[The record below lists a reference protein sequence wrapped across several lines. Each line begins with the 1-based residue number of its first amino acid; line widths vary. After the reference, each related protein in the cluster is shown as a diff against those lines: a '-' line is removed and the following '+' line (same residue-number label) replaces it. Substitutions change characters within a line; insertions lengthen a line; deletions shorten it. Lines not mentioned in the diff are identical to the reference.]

1 MKKFN
6 IALVIA
12 LSLVIGIMT
21 TISAS
26 AADLLL
32 DTTINTISIQQDKN
46 GNDYARIIIQEER
59 NLNGIKYNTDVVVM
73 CFGSTVEKAK
83 TYSDG
88 DKFKAVVS
96 QNEYRGRLNYN
107 VVSFIN

>member
-1 MKKFN
+1 MKRFN
-6 IALVIA
+6 IALIVVLA
-12 LSLVIGIMT
+12 MLVSLVS
-21 TISAS
+21 ISF
-26 AADLLL
+26 AADKML
-32 DTTINTISIQQDKN
+32 DTTISKISIQQDKN
-46 GNDYARIIIQEER
+46 GNDYARIIIQEDR
-59 NLNGIKYNTDVVVM
+59 ALNGIAYTTSVVVM

-88 DKFKAVVS
+88 DAFKAIVS